1 MHNHFYCRSPLIAAA
16 CWFCD
21 LCKSMRTYFLN
32 QFHWLRAAPALLA
45 SSLFCLLVGCV
56 SAPLP
61 PRLTQ
66 VQSERL
72 SELPLSYSVGVVAY
86 MYPVYSD
93 SLTTALKASGVF
105 SQVAP
110 LGDYKRP
117 PDLIA
122 TVEKSVHGT
131 AVIPALTFI
140 TFGVVPTV
148 VQEDHGFVFSLAPS
162 SRKSQ
167 KTMVDASY
175 SGTSTLG
182 WAALFIRALPDYTG
196 TEPEQSERFRR
207 IFAYRT
213 LSALKDRVR

>member
-1 MHNHFYCRSPLIAAA
+1 
-16 CWFCD
+16 
-21 LCKSMRTYFLN
+21 MRI
-32 QFHWLRAAPALLA
+32 FHSLGFIGFALRAAPALFATSTLY
-45 SSLFCLLVGCV
+45 LLVGCA

-61 PRLTQ
+61 PRLTAA
-66 VQSERL
+66 QSKRL
-72 SELPLSYSVGVVAY
+72 SELPLPYSVGVAPY
-86 MYPVYSD
+86 MHPVYSEE
-93 SLTTALKASGVF
+93 LTAALKASGVF

-110 LGDYKRP
+110 LGDFTRP

-140 TFGVVPTV
+140 TAGVVPTV

-175 SGTSTLG
+175 SGTTTLG
-182 WAALFIRALPDYTG
+182 WAALGIRALPDYTG
-196 TEPEQSERFRR
+196 NEPDQSERFRR
-207 IFAYRT
+207 MLAYRT
-213 LSALKDRVR
+213 LSALKGKSP

>member
-1 MHNHFYCRSPLIAAA
+1 
-16 CWFCD
+16 
-21 LCKSMRTYFLN
+21 MRTLHSFG
-32 QFHWLRAAPALLA
+32 FALRAAPALFATSTLY
-45 SSLFCLLVGCV
+45 LLVGCA

-61 PRLTQ
+61 PRLTAA
-66 VQSERL
+66 QSKRL
-72 SELPLSYSVGVVAY
+72 SELPLPYSVGVAPY
-86 MYPVYSD
+86 MHPVYSEE
-93 SLTTALKASGVF
+93 LTAALKASGVF

-110 LGDYKRP
+110 LGDFTRP

-140 TFGVVPTV
+140 TAGVVPTV

-175 SGTSTLG
+175 SGTTTLG
-182 WAALFIRALPDYTG
+182 WAALGIRALPDYTG

-207 IFAYRT
+207 MLAYRT
-213 LSALKDRVR
+213 LSALKGKSP